1 MKKFILSMFV
11 MVSFGLYVIS
21 QNTGNNSS
29 NNPIAP
35 IVVSKNIT
43 PVKKKPI
50 AVAIV
55 PPATPPVSTPAP
67 TPVIPAP
74 VKNGIYNDGTYIGNS
89 ANAYYG
95 NVQVQVAI
103 TNGRITD
110 VKFLDYP
117 QGARNSARINAQAMP
132 ILAQEAISAQSAN
145 VNGVSGASET
155 SSAFIQSL
163 TSALSQAIA

>member
-1 MKKFILSMFV
+1 MKKFILSLFV
-11 MVSFGLYVIS
+11 LASFGFYAIS
-21 QNTGNNSS
+21 QNTSNSSS

-35 IVVSKNIT
+35 VAVSSNKNT
-43 PVKKKPI
+43 
-50 AVAIV
+50 
-55 PPATPPVSTPAP
+55 
-67 TPVIPAP
+67 
-74 VKNGIYNDGTYIGNS
+74 VKNGIYNDGTYTGNS

-95 NVQVQVAI
+95 NVQVQVTI
-103 TNGRITD
+103 SNGRIAD

-117 QGARNSARINAQAMP
+117 QGARNSERINTQAIP

-163 TSALSQAIA
+163 TSALNQAKA